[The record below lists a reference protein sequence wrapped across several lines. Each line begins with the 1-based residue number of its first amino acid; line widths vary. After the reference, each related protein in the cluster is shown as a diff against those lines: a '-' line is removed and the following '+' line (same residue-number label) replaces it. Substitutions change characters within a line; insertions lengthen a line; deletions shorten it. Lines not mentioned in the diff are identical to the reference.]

1 MRGFRVFGTT
11 ADIGIH
17 ARGATLANLFD
28 NAALGMYHLMGS
40 PDPAAPRRAKKL
52 AVSAGSEELL
62 LFRWLSELLYLY
74 DGKAMFGCGL
84 ANTTIVDNR
93 ITSQL
98 VWIPGDRVKLRH
110 QLKAVT
116 MHRLAIQ
123 RSPDGFR
130 AAIIFDV

>member
-17 ARGATLANLFD
+17 ARGATLADLFD

-52 AVSAGSEELL
+52 AVSATSEDLL

-74 DGKAMFGCGL
+74 DGKAMFGCDL
-84 ANTTIVDNR
+84 ENTTVVDSR
-93 ITSQL
+93 LTSKL

-110 QLKAVT
+110 HIKAVT
-116 MHRLAIQ
+116 LHRLTIR
-123 RSPDGFR
+123 RSSAGFR